1 MNKRLSYMVWQN
13 MSDEE
18 QQHYNALYDKFQGI
32 QMVENLKNGMTVY
45 FYHDLD
51 TYVIKGTVKD
61 STLRDMVPYNIKYI
75 KAVHWEMNVDDEGKE
90 VEPIVGTSGVY
101 LDKVFLTAKEAYDAQ
116 EAEIEKHKR
125 EYRAEITDVESLLK
139 FPLKHCLS
147 GGNPDW
153 WARAVYEECI
163 EKYKNELKGYINF

>member
-18 QQHYNALYDKFQGI
+18 QQHYNALYDKFQRI

-61 STLRDMVPYNIKYI
+61 STL
-75 KAVHWEMNVDDEGKE
+75 
-90 VEPIVGTSGVY
+90 
-101 LDKVFLTAKEAYDAQ
+101 
-116 EAEIEKHKR
+116 
-125 EYRAEITDVESLLK
+125 
-139 FPLKHCLS
+139 
-147 GGNPDW
+147 
-153 WARAVYEECI
+153 
-163 EKYKNELKGYINF
+163 